1 MAIPPRPA
9 AFAAA
14 GAPGT
19 VAAVP
24 APRSAPRSPEAPSAV
39 ADREVTPVAE
49 TAETAETAEDVA
61 GLAWI
66 VREVTHVPGVLRLRH
81 GRLSFESTRRV
92 VFDGTPDELGLD
104 LGRSPRA
111 GLHVTA
117 GQERL
122 RVCVVRPAGAVAPCR
137 ELVDRAADGR
147 PATDGEADAW
157 SVWRPLLTSAPSAT
171 RARTRVRRAFSL
183 PRSADHPC
191 SP

>member
-1 MAIPPRPA
+1 MAIPPRSGASA
-9 AFAAA
+9 APSAS
-14 GAPGT
+14 GT
-19 VAAVP
+19 LAAVP
-24 APRSAPRSPEAPSAV
+24 APRSAPRSSDAPSAV
-39 ADREVTPVAE
+39 ADREITPAD
-49 TAETAETAEDVA
+49 ATAEDVA

-122 RVCVVRPAGAVAPCR
+122 RVCVVRPSGAVAPCR

-157 SVWRPLLTSAPSAT
+157 SVWRPLLTSGPSAT
-171 RARTRVRRAFSL
+171 AARTRVRRAFSL